1 MTTLEQQGEL
11 VRIARLL
18 RTDLDRLAPLAELPA
33 ETLRGFRQQVTERLF
48 DADRSQVEG
57 IAAATTLLP
66 GAIAARIAQAIFPA
80 SLAARVAGLLD
91 GDRAADLAGRLSPAY
106 LAELAPH
113 LDPREAGPL
122 LAGLPEE
129 VIVAAAEHLG
139 EAHDYLAMADLVSAM
154 PLGTVARAIEVLDD
168 VTLLRT
174 GLCLPDHALLA
185 QVVEVLSDERLDG
198 LLRAASEEDAWPALL
213 RALPHL
219 SADAR
224 DRLAAVADTLGD
236 GLLVEGQVV
245 RG

>member
-18 RTDLDRLAPLAELPA
+18 RTDVDRLAAVAELPA

-66 GAIAARIAQAIFPA
+66 GAVAARIAQAIFPA

-91 GDRAADLAGRLSPAY
+91 RDRAADLAGRLSPAY

-113 LDPREAGPL
+113 LDPREAGGL

-129 VIVAAAEHLG
+129 VIVAATQHLG
-139 EAHDYLAMADLVSAM
+139 EAQDYLAMADLVASM
-154 PLGTVARAIEVLDD
+154 PLSTVARAIEVLDD
-168 VTLLRT
+168 VTLLRI
-174 GLCLPDHALLA
+174 GLCLPDPALLA
-185 QVVEVLSDERLDG
+185 QIVEVLSDERLDS

-219 SADAR
+219 SDEAR
-224 DRLAAVADTLGD
+224 SRLAASADALGD
-236 GLLVEGQVV
+236 GLVLESLVSAG
-245 RG
+245 